1 MQLHV
6 AFKSSLKKRLF
17 QQLSKYNNGVM
28 MCQSDTIAKC
38 IIEYVK
44 YTQNIRPKFDL
55 DRNIVYGVL
64 RASIFLA
71 VIVIS

>member
-1 MQLHV
+1 
-6 AFKSSLKKRLF
+6 
-17 QQLSKYNNGVM
+17 M

-38 IIEYVK
+38 IIVYVK

-55 DRNIVYGVL
+55 GRNIVYGVL

>member
-1 MQLHV
+1 
-6 AFKSSLKKRLF
+6 
-17 QQLSKYNNGVM
+17 M
-28 MCQSDTIAKC
+28 MCQSDTIAIC
-38 IIEYVK
+38 IIVYVK

-71 VIVIS
+71 VFVIS

>member
-1 MQLHV
+1 MT
-6 AFKSSLKKRLF
+6 
-17 QQLSKYNNGVM
+17 
-28 MCQSDTIAKC
+28 CQSDTIAKC
-38 IIEYVK
+38 IIVYVK

>member
-1 MQLHV
+1 
-6 AFKSSLKKRLF
+6 
-17 QQLSKYNNGVM
+17 M

-38 IIEYVK
+38 INVYVK

-55 DRNIVYGVL
+55 GRNIVYGIL
-64 RASIFLA
+64 RASIYLA